1 MGGVL
6 VIVPCGKSKIWAKY
20 PNAGSVQAANAYAGQ
35 PFKLNRAFAEQFGD
49 DWLVLSAKYGFV
61 DPGFMIPGPYEVT
74 FKSKKTGP
82 IDHSRLQAQVAR
94 LDLHH
99 FSTVV
104 GLGGAEYRE
113 AIRLAFINQSVS
125 LVFPFA
131 GQPLGIMMQSTK
143 RAIDSGRSGISD
155 DGGLARQ

>member
-6 VIVPCGKSKIWAKY
+6 VIVPCGKSKIWGSDPTHGSAK
-20 PNAGSVQAANAYAGQ
+20 AKDAYVGT
-35 PFKLNRAFAEQFGD
+35 PFRLNRAYAEKYGD

-61 DPGFMIPGPYEVT
+61 PPDFVIPGPYEVT

-82 IDHSRLQAQVAR
+82 IDSSQLLVQVEQ
-94 LDLHH
+94 LDLQRIR
-99 FSTVV
+99 TVV

-113 AIRLAFINQSVS
+113 AIRQAFADQPVA
-125 LVFPFA
+125 LEFPFA

-143 RAIDSGRSGISD
+143 RAIDSGKSGISND
-155 DGGLARQ
+155 REAGSR